1 VLLLTTVAILFH
13 RHPTK
18 HITLHLIYFLTMS
31 TVNRDKHLSLKELKG
46 NIREA
51 LQKSGALNTV
61 KAQIRREFVEGIKDS
76 THKYKNQSAYKLWD
90 RILLSVIYH
99 HFKHLKLNH
108 SLSVFVAES
117 GFDSSALIDA
127 IDIPMSL
134 NFGTE
139 SKIYRA
145 LQKEINQVVEGEEEN
160 QLCVNKVSNSSK
172 SVFELLVNESCA
184 SSRKHS
190 TETSC
195 QTDLAGPGVRETL
208 GK

>member
-1 VLLLTTVAILFH
+1 ME
-13 RHPTK
+13 K
-18 HITLHLIYFLTMS
+18 S
-31 TVNRDKHLSLKELKG
+31 GRDKHLSLKELKR

-61 KAQIRREFVEGIKDS
+61 KAQIRREFVEGFKD
-76 THKYKNQSAYKLWD
+76 TIPQSKQRQDHKLWD

-145 LQKEINQVVEGEEEN
+145 LQKEINQVVEGFEDEEEN
-160 QLCVNKVSNSSK
+160 VLHVNKVSKSSK
-172 SVFELLVNESCA
+172 SVLELLVNESCA

-190 TETSC
+190 IETSC
-195 QTDLAGPGVRETL
+195 QTDMAGPGVRETL

>member
-1 VLLLTTVAILFH
+1 MEMNNH
-13 RHPTK
+13 
-18 HITLHLIYFLTMS
+18 
-31 TVNRDKHLSLKELKG
+31 DKHLSLKELKG
-46 NIREA
+46 NIRQA
-51 LQKSGALNTV
+51 LQKSGALNAV
-61 KAQIRREFVEGIKDS
+61 KAQIRREFVEGFKDS
-76 THKYKNQSAYKLWD
+76 TPQSKKRQEHKLWD

-117 GFDSSALIDA
+117 GFDSRALIDA

-145 LQKEINQVVEGEEEN
+145 LQREINQVVEGFEDEDETC
-160 QLCVNKVSNSSK
+160 LYVNKVSNTSK
-172 SVFELLVNESCA
+172 SVLELLVNESCS

-190 TETSC
+190 IETSC
-195 QTDLAGPGVRETL
+195 QTDLAGPGVREML

>member
-1 VLLLTTVAILFH
+1 MATT
-13 RHPTK
+13 
-18 HITLHLIYFLTMS
+18 S
-31 TVNRDKHLSLKELKG
+31 RDNKHLSLKELKG

-61 KAQIRREFVEGIKDS
+61 KAQIRREFVEGFKDS
-76 THKYKNQSAYKLWD
+76 THQGKKKHDYKLWD

-99 HFKHLKLNH
+99 HFTHLKLTH

-145 LQKEINQVVEGEEEN
+145 LQREVNQVEVVDGDEEN
-160 QLCVNKVSNSSK
+160 QWVKKVTPSSK
-172 SVFELLVNESCA
+172 SVLELLVNESA
-184 SSRKHS
+184 AGSRKHS
-190 TETSC
+190 IETSC
-195 QTDLAGPGVRETL
+195 QTDMAGPGVRETL
-208 GK
+208 GMTLCSMTSVACGGTRQ